1 MIRIKSENIE
11 KACLLK
17 KIFIEND
24 IKNADKLLKY
34 SENYGIMH
42 HNKQRECLK
51 CIKQTVPLRRE
62 NGRRNTSKD
71 VLFLSLFLLAF
82 EKKVIVSDCLVKT
95 LAIVQ
100 NI

>member
-1 MIRIKSENIE
+1 MYKTDSAIE
-11 KACLLK
+11 KK
-17 KIFIEND
+17 
-24 IKNADKLLKY
+24 
-34 SENYGIMH
+34 
-42 HNKQRECLK
+42 
-51 CIKQTVPLRRE
+51 

-82 EKKVIVSDCLVKT
+82 EKKVIVSDYLVKM

>member
-1 MIRIKSENIE
+1 M
-11 KACLLK
+11 
-17 KIFIEND
+17 
-24 IKNADKLLKY
+24 
-34 SENYGIMH
+34 
-42 HNKQRECLK
+42 K

-71 VLFLSLFLLAF
+71 VLFLSLFLLSF

>member
-1 MIRIKSENIE
+1 M
-11 KACLLK
+11 
-17 KIFIEND
+17 
-24 IKNADKLLKY
+24 KY

-51 CIKQTVPLRRE
+51 YIKQTVPLRRE

-82 EKKVIVSDCLVKT
+82 EKKVIVSDCLVKA